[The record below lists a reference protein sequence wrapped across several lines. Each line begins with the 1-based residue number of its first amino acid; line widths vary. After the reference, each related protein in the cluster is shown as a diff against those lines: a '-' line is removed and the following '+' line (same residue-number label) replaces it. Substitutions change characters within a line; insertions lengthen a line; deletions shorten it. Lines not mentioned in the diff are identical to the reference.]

1 LEAASMGCNVVITN
15 RGYAS
20 EYCNGHAFY
29 CDPASPG
36 SIREAIEKASGEATN
51 EIFRQKILDNYTWR
65 NAAQK
70 TFQAY
75 KKILLK

>member
-1 LEAASMGCNVVITN
+1 MGCNVVITN

-29 CDPASPG
+29 CDPSSPI
-36 SIREAIEKASGEATN
+36 SIREAIEKASKENGDKNFSE
-51 EIFRQKILDNYTWR
+51 KILANYTWE

-70 TFQAY
+70 TFEAY

>member
-1 LEAASMGCNVVITN
+1 MGCNVVISN

-29 CDPASPG
+29 CDPSSPA
-36 SIREAIEKASGEATN
+36 SIREAIKKASKKDYDKN
-51 EIFRQKILDNYTWR
+51 FHKKIFTCFTWK

-70 TFQAY
+70 TFHAY